1 MRAGVPKDERP
12 AVAWAGAYFF
22 AVMCGYYVLR
32 PLREEMG
39 VAGGVEHL
47 PWVFTATFVGTLLTV
62 PLFSL
67 VVARFRARQVVPVAY
82 HALAAS
88 LLVFGALIAGGS
100 HAESV
105 ARALFVWVSVANL
118 FVVSIFWSLMAD
130 AFTPDQAA
138 RVFGLVAAGGSAGA
152 IAGPLVARLL
162 AGAGAPVLLVIAA
175 LFLEAGVL
183 CASRLVRWSA
193 SRGEGSLAHV
203 EERPIGGSIFAGL
216 PLLLRSRYLL
226 LTAAIVVLFTST
238 STFVYLEQARIV
250 RDTLATS
257 AERTEFFATID
268 LAVNVLAV
276 LLQIALAGTLIV
288 RLGVGLALA
297 VLPLL
302 SAFGF
307 VALAISPTLW
317 VLAGFQTL
325 RRSLHHALDRPAREI
340 LFTIAG
346 REEKYKSKSFID
358 TVLYRGGDAA
368 SGWAHA
374 GLAAL
379 GLSATAVM
387 LCALPACA
395 AWILAAL
402 HLGRRHR
409 ALHAG
414 PTEESR
420 PCPSPAAT

>member
-1 MRAGVPKDERP
+1 MG
-12 AVAWAGAYFF
+12 WAAAYFF

-47 PWVFTATFVGTLLTV
+47 PWVFTATFVGTILTV

-67 VVARFRARQVVPVAY
+67 VVARFPARHVVPVAY
-82 HALAAS
+82 HAFAAS
-88 LLVFGALIAGGS
+88 LLAFGALIASGD
-100 HAESV
+100 HAEAV
-105 ARALFVWVSVANL
+105 ARALFVWISVANL

-130 AFTPDQAA
+130 AFTPEQAA
-138 RVFGLVAAGGSAGA
+138 RAFGLVAAGGSAGA
-152 IAGPLVARLL
+152 IAGPLLARGL
-162 AGAGAPVLLVIAA
+162 AGAGAPALLLSAGI
-175 LFLEAGVL
+175 LFEAGVL

-193 SRGEGSLAHV
+193 ARGHGSLARV
-203 EERPIGGSIFAGL
+203 EERPIGGGIFAGL

-226 LTAAIVVLFTST
+226 LTAGIVLLFTST
-238 STFVYLEQARIV
+238 STFLYLEQARIV
-250 RDTLATS
+250 RDAFTSS
-257 AERTEFFATID
+257 AERTAFFATID

-276 LLQIALAGTLIV
+276 LLQVTVAGTLLV

-297 VLPLL
+297 LLPLVT
-302 SAFGF
+302 AGGF
-307 VALAISPTLW
+307 VALAASPTLW

-325 RRSLHHALDRPAREI
+325 RRSLHHAVDRPAREL
-340 LFTIAG
+340 LFTLAG

-387 LCALPACA
+387 LAALPLCA
-395 AWILAAL
+395 AWLLAAL

-409 ALHAG
+409 ALQDG
-414 PTEESR
+414 PSEETR
-420 PCPSPAAT
+420 PCPSPVAT